1 MIKISLILS
10 PKKNERL
17 EEMAASLGITK
28 SELLRRGIDLLEIVH
43 DAKKQNHSL
52 AITTAN
58 KKIVAQIIGL

>member
-43 DAKKQNHSL
+43 DAKKQNHRL